1 MYLYRM
7 TLRIAYQE
15 GVKII
20 HFNVNYRYESKQD
33 YYKGKKRGKKGKKEK
48 KEEKRRRRRRK
59 KIKRERQKEM
69 RKEVKVRRI

>member
-33 YYKGKKRGKKGKKEK
+33 YYKGKKGEKRGK
-48 KEEKRRRRRRK
+48 RRK
-59 KIKRERQKEM
+59 KRKRGGGGGGGGG
-69 RKEVKVRRI
+69 RR